1 MNEKETG
8 IIMSPY
14 FEPKP
19 KLSKTLEG
27 LLMSSYAT
35 CYFWK
40 LILQLNSLNMTVCV

>member
-27 LLMSSYAT
+27 LIFAYELL
-35 CYFWK
+35 CDLLF
-40 LILQLNSLNMTVCV
+40 LQTDFAA